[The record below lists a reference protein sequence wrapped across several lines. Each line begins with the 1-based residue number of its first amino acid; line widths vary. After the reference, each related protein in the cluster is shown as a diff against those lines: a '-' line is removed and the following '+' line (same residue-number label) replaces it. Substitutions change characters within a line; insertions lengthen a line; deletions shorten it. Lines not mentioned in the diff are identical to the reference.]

1 MGASVGTRARR
12 RLRVLVVDDDP
23 LVRRLLHAVIQD
35 GNYELLEAAD
45 GVQALQIAS
54 TDPPDAVILDV
65 MMPGVNGY
73 EVCRALR
80 ADPKAQGARIIILT
94 ARDTEQDRAEAEDA
108 GADAFFTKPFS
119 PLELLEV
126 IAPAASE
133 RRSGVR

>member
-1 MGASVGTRARR
+1 MRSSVGTRSRG

-35 GNYELLEAAD
+35 GKYDLLEASD
-45 GVQALQIAS
+45 GIEALQLAGK
-54 TDPPDAVILDV
+54 DPPDAVILDV

-80 ADPKAQGARIIILT
+80 ADPRARDARIVILT
-94 ARDTEQDRAEAEDA
+94 ARDTDQDRAQAEAA

-119 PLELLEV
+119 PLELLEA
-126 IAPAASE
+126 IAPAAHGK
-133 RRSGVR
+133 RTLAR